1 MCGVSGGLEPNLKL
15 GLAEPDGLEKLGFEK
30 LGLGPLGLE
39 KLRLGPLGFGELLL
53 GFFTGPS
60 SDDALLLSTVQVT
73 GFGPGPQ

>member
-30 LGLGPLGLE
+30 LGLGPLG
-39 KLRLGPLGFGELLL
+39 FGELLL

-60 SDDALLLSTVQVT
+60 SDDALLLSTVQGT
-73 GFGPGPQ
+73 GFEPGPQ